1 LSQFEDMKHKKGFTL
16 IELLVVIAIIAIL
29 AAMLLPALSRAKQSG
44 LSVQCMSNKK
54 QLQLA
59 WMMYAQDN
67 ADTLADN
74 HDYHD
79 YGFWSPPTPPG
90 TPAWAEGWLTWGTE
104 SDNTNLYNLNA
115 LPDPQQNG
123 RLFSL
128 LGPYVANQM
137 AVFRCPAD
145 SYASPSQRAKG
156 WANRC
161 RSIAMD
167 GNIGG
172 GRKWTFGW
180 IYTNAIT
187 KTGNFTIPGA
197 SMSWVFTDEH
207 PDWMDDAILYVNPGE
222 TNGLGGFTEV
232 PGTLHNNACGISF
245 ADGHAE
251 IHKWTDPR
259 MNNIPVTY
267 QYHEETLTFTTSPCK
282 DLAWMAQRTPYQ

>member
-29 AAMLLPALSRAKQSG
+29 AAMLLPALARAKQSG

-123 RLFSL
+123 RLLCWGRMSPIKWPSFAAPPILTPAHPSARKV
-128 LGPYVANQM
+128 GPTAVAALPWMGTLAAGGNGHL
-137 AVFRCPAD
+137 VGYTRTR
-145 SYASPSQRAKG
+145 SPKQ
-156 WANRC
+156 
-161 RSIAMD
+161 
-167 GNIGG
+167 
-172 GRKWTFGW
+172 
-180 IYTNAIT
+180 
-187 KTGNFTIPGA
+187 
-197 SMSWVFTDEH
+197 
-207 PDWMDDAILYVNPGE
+207 AILPSRE
-222 TNGLGGFTEV
+222 R
-232 PGTLHNNACGISF
+232 P
-245 ADGHAE
+245 
-251 IHKWTDPR
+251 
-259 MNNIPVTY
+259 
-267 QYHEETLTFTTSPCK
+267 
-282 DLAWMAQRTPYQ
+282 